1 MIRTDLAMEAFAG
14 AKLKDEGVKHSVK
27 KYNDLIEIDTVEI
40 LSREASE
47 KLGKKQGKYI
57 TVRAEYAVNRDQS
70 HHLEVGRAFAGEL
83 KKLLPNKKELVL
95 VVGLGNRKMTPD
107 ALGPKTA
114 DGIMVTRHLV
124 EMIPGQLDSRVRP
137 VCVFTPGVLGDTG
150 MESAQSITAV
160 AAEIKPSCIIV
171 IDSLAA
177 ASADRISDTIQM
189 CNCGIAPGAGI
200 GNNRRELS
208 QESIGVP
215 VIAVGVP
222 VVVYAQSIIR
232 DAVLRLNDRSA
243 EAKVCAGVS
252 QKVNDLIVTPKEIDA
267 IISDCSRI
275 LAKGI
280 NLALHDG
287 VESEEIDDFMY

>member
-1 MIRTDLAMEAFAG
+1 MFRTDLAMEAFAG
-14 AKLKDEGVKHSVK
+14 AKLKDEDVKHSVR

-40 LSREASE
+40 LSQEASE

-57 TVRAEYAVNRDQS
+57 TVRAEYAVNRDQT
-70 HHLEVGRAFAGEL
+70 HHLEVGKAFAGEL
-83 KKLLPNKKELVL
+83 KKLLPNKKGLVL

-208 QESIGVP
+208 YESIGVP

-232 DAVLRLNDRSA
+232 EAVLQLNDRSA